1 MRKVHSAGG
10 VVIKNE
16 KILMLRKSSGDWV
29 LPKGRIEV
37 NESESE
43 AAMREVAEET
53 GISAMIIEALGK
65 INYQYCNIWHDN
77 EMIDKF
83 VSWFLM
89 FETGGALFPQKE
101 EGFVEARYIPVNRY
115 EEYAKYED
123 EKRMIRRALTLIG
136 ER

>member
-16 KILMLRKSSGDWV
+16 MILMLRKANGDWV
-29 LPKGRIEV
+29 LPKGRIEL
-37 NESESE
+37 NEIESE

-53 GISAMIIEALGK
+53 GISANIIEAIGK
-65 INYQYCNIWHDN
+65 INYQYCNIWYDN

-83 VSWFLM
+83 VSWYLM
-89 FETGGALFPQKE
+89 YETGGTLLPQKE
-101 EGFVEARYIPVNRY
+101 EGFVEAKYIPINRF

-123 EKRMIRRALTLIG
+123 EKRMIRKALTLIG